1 MRISDPDQARAIKE
15 YTKLAG
21 KPPLG
26 SPKEYKDRQVNIRL
40 NQKDWRKLE
49 KVTALALASI
59 NTNFQLGNDMITLE
73 DVTPRK
79 YQITKASVARH
90 LISKAVNKLISDE
103 ELLSD

>member
-1 MRISDPDQARAIKE
+1 
-15 YTKLAG
+15 
-21 KPPLG
+21 
-26 SPKEYKDRQVNIRL
+26 
-40 NQKDWRKLE
+40 
-49 KVTALALASI
+49 
-59 NTNFQLGNDMITLE
+59 MITLE